1 MLYWKRGLR
10 SKTVST
16 VLSGGHYVR
25 SLKGVL
31 IVPEVT
37 DSLMW
42 SAFWLSTD
50 YTSISFVQSVIQE
63 VFQSDICVCPS
74 VGITR
79 IVFDSYRELIIEEGE
94 WIRRAGEHSAV
105 KLVVVEESVPIPH
118 MVDKFAASSVNKQN
132 LQLLAREEICR
143 TWFWVGWLS
152 TKSYYLQDWSWM
164 DHVRV
169 NCHFSTTGKRRQTVE

>member
-1 MLYWKRGLR
+1 M
-10 SKTVST
+10 
-16 VLSGGHYVR
+16 
-25 SLKGVL
+25 
-31 IVPEVT
+31 
-37 DSLMW
+37 
-42 SAFWLSTD
+42 
-50 YTSISFVQSVIQE
+50 
-63 VFQSDICVCPS
+63 FQSDICVCPS

-143 TWFWVGWLS
+143 TWF
-152 TKSYYLQDWSWM
+152 
-164 DHVRV
+164 
-169 NCHFSTTGKRRQTVE
+169 